1 MTWDFSDAWSLAWTQ
16 LWQVT
21 IAFGVAA
28 IVTRLW
34 CRNRPH
40 LAHLVWLI
48 VLLKC
53 WIPPVWSSPSGVFC
67 WFRGA
72 PSAAALPTAPPT
84 ANVEKQR
91 FTADHSAAQAATRP
105 AELPQRSHD
114 HEPREQSVS
123 LQTAPIEASTL
134 AVPKA
139 SHWPLA
145 IGAIWLAGTTALV
158 AITSWRWLGWRRRV
172 QMSAQPPDAVL
183 EAMIADMA
191 ARLQLRRP
199 VQVLV
204 TSAAIGP
211 AVFGVVRPTLVLPR
225 VLLRGKD
232 RKQIESI
239 IAHELVHV
247 RRGDLLVGWL
257 QLATQFTWWF
267 HPLVWRAGLQLARER
282 ERCCD
287 EEVVAS
293 LRCDPAA
300 YAQSLLDV
308 LKLRRRLRPMLAC
321 PGIRPVEVTARRI
334 EHIIR
339 YGDRARSRAP
349 WTYWLAAAALFCLL
363 APGAALHTTGFA
375 AQGNGDHDG
384 TPQSVQVATET
395 TRLQDRDKQQA
406 VDPKPADPQP
416 VDPQAADPQPADPK
430 PADEKNQ
437 PAAQDETAAK
447 ISQAVDRAAVY
458 LKQQQVQNGSWPDP
472 LGYPGGI
479 TALCTLALLR
489 SGVAAN
495 DPAIVRAREFLRKLE
510 PSMTYSTALTTLVF
524 CETGDE
530 SELRIINRNVSW
542 FTKQQKVA
550 GVMQGA
556 WGYPQAEG
564 DNSNTGFAV
573 MALHGAGRAGVPV
586 DETVWQRASKYWLS
600 AQNPNGS
607 WGYKPGLPG
616 TGSMTCEGM
625 FSVAA
630 AAKALDDPDQTEAV
644 QKPLANAQQWLAEEF
659 SVTDNRGTRGGQV
672 WRFYYLFALAEA
684 ARLNEIDAFG
694 QHHWYREGA
703 EQLLREQ
710 QDDGS
715 WAGKR
720 HGEDNPHVATSFA
733 LLFLRAADA
742 RKK

>member
-1 MTWDFSDAWSLAWTQ
+1 MTWEFSGAWSLAWTQ

-21 IAFGVAA
+21 VVIAVAA
-28 IVTRLW
+28 IITRLC
-34 CRNRPH
+34 CRDRPH
-40 LAHLVWLI
+40 LAYLLWLI

-53 WIPPVWSSPSGVFC
+53 WVPPLWSSPSGVFC

-91 FTADHSAAQAATRP
+91 FAVDGSAALAAKQP
-105 AELPQRSHD
+105 AESPQRSHN
-114 HEPREQSVS
+114 HQPREQSVS
-123 LQTAPIEASTL
+123 LRTAPIEASTL
-134 AVPKA
+134 AVPIA
-139 SHWPLA
+139 SHWPFAL
-145 IGAIWLAGTTALV
+145 GAIWLAGVMTLV
-158 AITSWRWLGWRRRV
+158 AITWLRWLAWRRRV
-172 QMSAQPPDAVL
+172 QISAEPPDAIL

-191 ARLQLRRP
+191 ARVQLRRP
-199 VQVLV
+199 VNVLV

-211 AVFGVVRPTLVLPR
+211 AVFGIVRPTLVFPR

-232 RKQIESI
+232 LKQIESI

-334 EHIIR
+334 EHIVR

-384 TPQSVQVATET
+384 TPQPVQVATQT

-406 VDPKPADPQP
+406 
-416 VDPQAADPQPADPK
+416 ADPQPADPQ

-437 PAAQDETAAK
+437 SAAQAETAAK
-447 ISQAVDRAAVY
+447 ISQAVDRAAAY
-458 LKQQQVQNGSWPDP
+458 LKQHQFQNGDWPDP
-472 LGYPGGI
+472 VGYPGGI

-495 DPAIVRAREFLRKLE
+495 DPAIVRAREFLRRLE
-510 PSMTYSTALTTLVF
+510 PSMTYSTALITLVF

-530 SELRIINRNVSW
+530 SELRIINRNVRW

-556 WGYPQAEG
+556 WAYPQAEG
-564 DNSNTGFAV
+564 DNSNTGFAM
-573 MALHGAGRAGVPV
+573 MALHGALRAGVPV
-586 DETVWQRASKYWLS
+586 EEKVWRRASKYWLS

-630 AAKALDDPDQTEAV
+630 AAKALDDPNQTEAAR
-644 QKPLANAQQWLAEEF
+644 KALAGAQQWLAEDF
-659 SVTDNRGTRGGQV
+659 SVAENRGTHSAQG
-672 WRFYYLFALAEA
+672 WIFYYRFALAEA

-694 QHHWYREGA
+694 EHDWYREGA

-710 QDDGS
+710 QQDGS
-715 WAGKR
+715 WVGKG
-720 HGEDNPHVATSFA
+720 HAEDHPHVATSFA